1 MGFPRRDRRGGS
13 KTVGLFK
20 MLPPKNSTETVPVY
34 LLMHVPMRYHAIPDK
49 LFPGKWLA
57 QPVDYMGRG
66 IVYIYNTPEE
76 AKEKASQVN
85 RRQGFK

>member
-13 KTVGLFK
+13 KTVGLFT
-20 MLPPKNSTETVPVY
+20 MLPPKTQNETVPVY

-57 QPVDYMGRG
+57 QPVDYTGRG
-66 IVYIYNTPEE
+66 IVYIYGNAED
-76 AKEKASQVN
+76 AKEQASRVN
-85 RRQGFK
+85 KRQGFK